1 LLYTI
6 GEEKFEVE
14 LKKDKACAGAVSKA
28 YGHQTAGIFVN
39 GREAAKGAVFEQLPG
54 KELLVKIGDSVLPAF
69 VHREGDVFFCWV
81 AGETYR
87 ICEHD
92 PVAGPDSSAHPDAG
106 GEKTLI
112 APMPGKVVKALV
124 KAGAQIKRGAK
135 LMIIESMKMET
146 EIAAPCDGRISAVKY
161 GEGDVFR
168 EGEVLVEIE

>member
-1 LLYTI
+1 MNCYII

-14 LKKDKACAGAVSKA
+14 LKNGGV
-28 YGHQTAGIFVN
+28 FVN

-54 KELLVKIGDSVLPAF
+54 KGLLVKIGDSVLPAF
-69 VHREGDVFFCWV
+69 VHREGGVFFCWV

-87 ICEHD
+87 IGEFD
-92 PVAGPDSSAHPDAG
+92 PAAGPDPSAPAGAG

-112 APMPGKVVKALV
+112 APMPGKVVKTLV
-124 KAGAQIKRGAK
+124 KAGAQVKRGAK
-135 LMIIESMKMET
+135 LLIIESMKMET

-161 GEGDVFR
+161 GEGGVFR

>member
-1 LLYTI
+1 MNCYII

-14 LKKDKACAGAVSKA
+14 SKKDGV
-28 YGHQTAGIFVN
+28 FVN
-39 GREAAKGAVFEQLPG
+39 GREALRLRSGQAAGGAVFEQLPG
-54 KELLVKIGDSVLPAF
+54 KGLLVKIGDSVLPAF

-87 ICEHD
+87 IGELD
-92 PVAGPDSSAHPDAG
+92 PAAGPDPSAHPDAG
-106 GEKTLI
+106 GDKTLI

-124 KAGAQIKRGAK
+124 KAGAQVKRGAK

>member
-1 LLYTI
+1 MNSYTI

-14 LKKDKACAGAVSKA
+14 IKKAD
-28 YGHQTAGIFVN
+28 IFVN
-39 GREAAKGAVFEQLPG
+39 GREAARGVVFEQLAG
-54 KELLVKIGDSVLPAF
+54 QGLLVKIGDSVLPAF
-69 VHREGDVFFCWV
+69 VHREGDIFFCWV

-87 ICEHD
+87 ICGTGQDAEQ
-92 PVAGPDSSAHPDAG
+92 DSSAHRDAA

-124 KAGAQIKRGAK
+124 KAGDEVRRGAR

-146 EIAAPCDGRISAVKY
+146 EIAAPRDGRISAVKY

-168 EGEVLVEIE
+168 EGEILVEM